1 MTNLIDVAVIGA
13 GAAGIAAS
21 RVLAEAGADV
31 LLLEARDRAGGRAF
45 TVMAEGFAQDMGAGW
60 LHSADV
66 NPLSDVLERHG
77 RVIDRT
83 LPPWGRQSANQDF
96 PAEDQ
101 IAYRTAL
108 NDLEAR
114 ISRQAATGHDVPVST
129 LMDPGGRW
137 NGLLDAFS
145 SAYNGAPF
153 RDISVVDFDAYED
166 TGVNWRAPDGYGAG
180 IASLAPTDVLR
191 LGVQVSRIDHS
202 GAALRLVTS
211 QGELLARTA
220 IVCLP
225 SAVLARED
233 LTFSPPL
240 PDKVQAAGDLP
251 LGLADKLVLALD
263 EPEALPAEGF
273 LFGSPLRP
281 DSGGYHLRPFG
292 RPLIEAFIGGDT
304 AWRLEAEGPHAITA
318 FVLEQLVHLLG
329 SDITGKVRPI
339 AAHAWGKDPLAHGA
353 YSYARP
359 GRREARALL
368 SAPVE
373 DRLFFAG
380 EACSPNFF
388 STAHGAWITGEQAA
402 QAALTSLKRRA
413 A

>member
-13 GAAGIAAS
+13 GAAGIAAT
-21 RVLAEAGADV
+21 RLLAAAGADV

-45 TVMAEGFAQDMGAGW
+45 TVMADGFPLDLGAGW

-66 NPLSDVLERHG
+66 NPLVGVLEAEG

-83 LPPWGRQSANQDF
+83 PPPWGRQSANQDF
-96 PAEDQ
+96 PAADQ
-101 IAYRTAL
+101 KAYRQAL

-114 ISRQAATGHDVPVST
+114 ISRQAATGQDLAVSS

-137 NGLLDAFS
+137 NGLLNAFS

-153 RDISVVDFDAYED
+153 GCISAVDFDAYED

-180 IASLAPTDVLR
+180 IAGLTPADALR
-191 LGVQVSRIDHS
+191 LGVRVDRIDRS
-202 GAALRLVTS
+202 GSSLRLATN
-211 QGELLARTA
+211 QGELTARTVV
-220 IVCLP
+220 VCVP
-225 SAVLARED
+225 SAILARED
-233 LTFSPPL
+233 LAFFPPL
-240 PDKVQAAGDLP
+240 PDKVQAANDLP
-251 LGLADKLVLALD
+251 LGLANKLVLALD
-263 EPEALPAEGF
+263 EPEAFPVEGF

-292 RPLIEAFIGGDT
+292 RPLIEAFIGGDA

-318 FVLEQLVHLLG
+318 FVLEQLTHLVG
-329 SDITGKVRPI
+329 AGVSQRVRPV
-339 AAHAWGKDPLAHGA
+339 AAHAWGVDPLARGS
-353 YSYARP
+353 YSYAKP
-359 GRREARALL
+359 GRRAARAAL
-368 SAPVE
+368 SQPVE

-388 STAHGAWITGEQAA
+388 STVHGAWITGEQAGEAVLASLRA
-402 QAALTSLKRRA
+402 QAA
-413 A
+413 